1 MAHPEM
7 LRRQAGTDAWWR
19 EALQRLSRPP
29 QSVSDWMLR
38 AALLSALYASF
49 GALGLQ
55 LAQPPGYAT
64 AIWPPSGISL
74 ALLLLWGRGLWVAV
88 WFGSFL
94 VNGWVGWSHGAGVGA
109 SSLGIAAL
117 IASGS
122 ALQAVVGATLIR
134 RYVGYPTALD
144 QGASIWR
151 FMLLAGPLACLIA
164 ASIGPLTLYAS
175 GRLPASDLIYNSFTW
190 WVGDVMGVF
199 LVAPML
205 VVWAAE
211 RRAPWRSRL
220 STVTGS
226 VAVSLIV
233 GALIVQQTNLVESRR
248 IQNDFEQRAEAV
260 DRRLADTVDAMMRA
274 VKSLVALYGASDE
287 VRYEEFGHFAGEQV
301 LTVPGVV
308 SVLWVQRIDP
318 AELAAYERSA
328 REAGEPD
335 YQVFGY
341 RPDGQ
346 RAPLA
351 VQPGRALFA
360 VRYVAPES
368 SRLLLGGLDIG
379 SEPTRREVL
388 ERATQQGRAVV
399 SRRIRLMQDGS
410 AGVMIAA
417 PLIPRRGGPVEG
429 YVVVAVHLQML
440 MADAL
445 QGLPLDGIAV
455 NLVDLDAAPAAQL
468 LFGSDPEALA
478 AMPLRWQGNL
488 QNQDDF
494 HWALRIGAEAG
505 YLYSQRSLQA
515 WLTQVGVLLFS
526 AMLGSFLLVLTG
538 RAARVEQLVGERTDE
553 LRHKNLAL
561 SREIQQR
568 RRGEQA
574 LRDSEARFRSIFESS
589 GTGIVFGD
597 GDGRLL
603 QSNAAFAALMGGPVS
618 ELEVPDFP
626 ALTHPD
632 DRVTEAAFMRE
643 IGLGQ
648 RDSYRIEKRCRAAI
662 GERWVASTVS
672 VIRDQGG
679 HPQYF
684 VAVVAD
690 IDQRKRAE
698 NRLRLHAEVFE
709 HIGEAIVIADA
720 EQRIV
725 SVNRAFSQITGWSE
739 GEAIGRSADLL
750 LADAQ
755 AGEQARIWQQAQ
767 QHGVW
772 RGEVWGARKDGGPF
786 PAWMTHSVV
795 RDSRGNVTYHVVVFS
810 DVTERK
816 AAEERIRYLAQI
828 DALTGLPNRLLLGE
842 RLNGVLRAAAASR
855 RPFAVMFIDIDRFK
869 NINDSLGHSTGD
881 ALLHEMAKRLSAVL
895 RSGDTVARHGGDE
908 FVVLMPDVEDSAQ
921 VAQAAR
927 RMLKATSQPMT
938 VDQHVLGTTSSIGI
952 AMYPDDGSDAES
964 LMKNADTAMYVA
976 KNSGRNNFQ
985 FFTPDMN
992 ARVREFLSIENDLRH
1007 ALQHGEFRLYYQP
1020 QVDTVEGRVIGMEA
1034 LLRWQHPQRGL
1045 LLAGQF
1051 IRVAEESGLID
1062 EIGDWVLNE
1071 ACRQNRGWQD
1081 AGLKAV
1087 PVSVNLSAFQ
1097 LHRRDPVE
1105 NVRRALAVSGLAP
1118 AWLEL
1123 EVTESMLMQ
1132 DVERVIETLYG
1143 IERLGVQIAL
1153 DDFGTGYSSLAYLQR
1168 FPLGKLKVDQT
1179 FVRDISLDQ
1188 NDAAICKAIIALAR
1202 TLGLKVVAEGVE
1214 NEAQLLFLREHYCD
1228 AIQGSLASWALPP
1241 EQMAEFLV
1249 KHA

>member
-7 LRRQAGTDAWWR
+7 SRRQAGTDAWGR

-29 QSVSDWMLR
+29 QSVSDWLLR
-38 AALLSALYASF
+38 AALLGGLYAGF

-74 ALLLLWGRGLWVAV
+74 ALLLLWGRGLWVAI

-94 VNGWVGWSHGAGVGA
+94 INSWVGWSNGAGVGA
-109 SSLGIAAL
+109 GSLGIAAL

-144 QGASIWR
+144 QGATIWR
-151 FMLLAGPLACLIA
+151 FMLLGGPLACLIA
-164 ASIGPLTLYAS
+164 ATVGPLTLYAN

-248 IQNDFEQRAEAV
+248 IQDDFEQQAGAV
-260 DRRLADTVDAMMRA
+260 DLRLVDTVEAMMRS
-274 VKSLVALYGASDE
+274 VRSLVALFAASDD
-287 VRYEEFGHFAGEQV
+287 VRYDEFRRFAEEQV
-301 LTVPGVV
+301 LTVPGVI
-308 SVLWVQRIDP
+308 SAMWVQRVEG
-318 AELAAYERSA
+318 AQLASYERQA
-328 REAGEPD
+328 RDAGD
-335 YQVFGY
+335 RGYRVFGY
-341 RPDGQ
+341 SPQGLREP
-346 RAPLA
+346 PPIL
-351 VQPGRALFA
+351 PGRMLFP
-360 VRYVAPES
+360 VRYVVPEK
-368 SRLLLGGLDIG
+368 SRALLGGLDVG
-379 SEPTRREVL
+379 SEATRRDVL
-388 ERATQQGRAVV
+388 ERAARWRRPAV
-399 SRRIRLMQDGS
+399 SRRIQLLQDGS
-410 AGVMIAA
+410 PGVLIAA
-417 PLIPRRGGPVEG
+417 PLPPEEDGEVRG
-429 YVVVAVHLQML
+429 YIVVGVHLQTL
-440 MADAL
+440 MTDAL
-445 QGLPLDGIAV
+445 RGLTLDGITV
-455 NLVDLDAAPAAQL
+455 TLMDRDAASPAQL
-468 LFGSDPEALA
+468 LFGSEPSALA
-478 AMPLRWQGNL
+478 AMPLRWSGSL
-488 QNQDDF
+488 QSPDDF
-494 HWALRIGAEAG
+494 NWELRVGAEAR
-505 YLYSQRSLQA
+505 YLYSQRSIQA

-603 QSNAAFAALMGGPVS
+603 QSNAAFATLMGGPVN

-626 ALTHPD
+626 ALTHPE
-632 DRVTEAAFMRE
+632 DRVMEAVFMRE

-648 RDSYRIEKRCRAAI
+648 RDNYRIEKRCRAAT
-662 GERWVASTVS
+662 GECWVASTVS
-672 VIRDQGG
+672 VIRDPAG

-698 NRLRLHAEVFE
+698 SRLRLHAEVFE

-725 SVNRAFSQITGWSE
+725 SVNRAFSQITGWTE

-750 LADAQ
+750 LADAR
-755 AGEQARIWQQAQ
+755 AGEQARIWEQAQ
-767 QHGVW
+767 QQGVW

-795 RDSRGNVTYHVVVFS
+795 RDSHGSVTYHVVVFS

-828 DALTGLPNRLLLGE
+828 DALTGLPNRLLLAD
-842 RLNGVLRAAAASR
+842 RLDGVLRAAMASR

-895 RSGDTVARHGGDE
+895 RAGDTVARHGGDE
-908 FVVLMPDVEDSAQ
+908 FVVLMPDVEDTAQ

-1071 ACRQNRGWQD
+1071 ACRQNRSWQD

-1105 NVRRALAVSGLAP
+1105 NVRRALAVSGLEP
-1118 AWLEL
+1118 GWLEL

-1153 DDFGTGYSSLAYLQR
+1153 DDFGTGYSSLAYLRR

-1214 NEAQLLFLREHYCD
+1214 NEAQLLFLREHHCD
-1228 AIQGSLASWALPP
+1228 AIQGALASWALPP

-1249 KHA
+1249 QHA